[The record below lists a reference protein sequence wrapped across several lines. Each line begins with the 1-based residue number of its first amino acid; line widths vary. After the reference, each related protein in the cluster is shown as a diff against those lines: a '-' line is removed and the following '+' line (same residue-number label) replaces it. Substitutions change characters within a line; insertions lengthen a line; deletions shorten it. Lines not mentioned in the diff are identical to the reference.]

1 MAAARRHSCGATDR
15 QENNRRT
22 GLGLKARSIDASCIL
37 AEPTGIDELS
47 RVPNWLASE
56 RPFALPYDAGA
67 VYVASI

>member
-1 MAAARRHSCGATDR
+1 MT
-15 QENNRRT
+15 
-22 GLGLKARSIDASCIL
+22 KADGIKSSWP
-37 AEPTGIDELS
+37 PTPAIDELS